1 MKFAIIGWDSV
12 NSVERKLEKALKKLG
27 HTTYFLSRKEIKT
40 RYCQTVFKSNYHL
53 TQKYPIDLRE
63 ILPYEQYDMIII
75 GHMDF
80 TFLNPKVGSTKIF
93 YIHREALGYPS
104 CMNPDILAYNDPK
117 LKSYIWHY
125 YPQLNFGVK
134 NHIDFDV
141 AVDPEEF
148 NPNRKK
154 DLDGL
159 NYVSLD
165 CTPKLHYHRNME
177 ESLMGAIWDDNDK
190 KFIERE
196 KLFTSNG
203 CRYNGDKFASF
214 DAYKDFME
222 RSEAFL
228 IFTDPSL
235 LGSRRVMEA
244 AACQTLPIIH
254 IENIES
260 ELYYNRLGFINKLS
274 CLMFKEYP
282 KPPNSY
288 SSDELKLS
296 KNAYEIVLQNHTYDH
311 RAKQILEI
319 LK

>member
-117 LKSYIWHY
+117 LKNYIWHF
-125 YPQLNFGVK
+125 YPQLNYNSV
-134 NHIDFDV
+134 HIDFDV

-165 CTPKLHYHRNME
+165 CTSKLHYHRNME

-196 KLFTSNG
+196 KIFTSEG

-214 DAYKDFME
+214 DAYKNYLE

-254 IENIES
+254 VQDEISEN
-260 ELYYNRLGFINKLS
+260 YYNNLGFEHRKN
-274 CLMFKEYP
+274 CLMFVSSTIFPAPY
-282 KPPNSY
+282 NSM
-288 SSDELKLS
+288 ELAA
-296 KNAYEIVLQNHTYDH
+296 NAYEMVLKNHTYYH
-311 RAKQILEI
+311 RAKQILEV